1 MYVFVSNF
9 SQARNEEKARKMLG
23 PDIDLVSWLP
33 SRPYHDYKNRDSTY
47 QIFSSKMCFRISFLI
62 RMLNDHEI

>member
-23 PDIDLVSWLP
+23 PDIDLVS
-33 SRPYHDYKNRDSTY
+33 
-47 QIFSSKMCFRISFLI
+47 
-62 RMLNDHEI
+62 